1 MVEDRTRVSTTVGSG
16 TERHTLRARLIF
28 EVRAGVPVQGE
39 SLNLLFGAQMLIGRD
54 ESCEIPIL
62 DNRISRKHAL
72 IRIDPDAIRLV
83 DLGSTN
89 GTVRNGEP
97 VTEEIILMNRDR
109 IEFGRALTFETRVIE
124 REGHVTSVRLASGP
138 VAYLLAPAEALIG
151 RAEPGNRS
159 CDLLIYD
166 PALELRHARFEHFYG
181 NTFVVSLEEK
191 NSVRINGKPVK
202 ELEIHHNQLLELGKT
217 LIRYELINPS

>member
-1 MVEDRTRVSTTVGSG
+1 MEDRTRVSTTVGG
-16 TERHTLRARLIF
+16 GAERHTLRARLVF

-39 SLNLLFGAQMLIGRD
+39 ALNLLFGAQMLIGRD
-54 ESCEIPIL
+54 ESCEIPVL

-124 REGHVTSVRLASGP
+124 REGHVTSVRLAAGP
-138 VAYLLAPAEALIG
+138 VAYLLAPAEVLIG
-151 RAEPGNRS
+151 RADPANRN

-166 PALELRHARFEHFYG
+166 PALALRHARLEHFYG
-181 NTFVVSLEEK
+181 NTFVVSLDES
-191 NSVRINGKPVK
+191 NLVRVNGKPIK
-202 ELEIHHNQLLELGKT
+202 ELEIHHGQLIELGKT
-217 LIRYELINPS
+217 LLRYELVNPS